1 MSNLSGGQP
10 FIGYKALFISLRR
23 MHCSPHLK
31 TKKPRPREVN
41 LVYGQD
47 FNINQ
52 VGHEFSERPAR
63 SCADFFHIHDCLP

>member
-1 MSNLSGGQP
+1 MSNLSRGQP

-52 VGHEFSERPAR
+52 VGHEFSEQP
-63 SCADFFHIHDCLP
+63 SQVLC